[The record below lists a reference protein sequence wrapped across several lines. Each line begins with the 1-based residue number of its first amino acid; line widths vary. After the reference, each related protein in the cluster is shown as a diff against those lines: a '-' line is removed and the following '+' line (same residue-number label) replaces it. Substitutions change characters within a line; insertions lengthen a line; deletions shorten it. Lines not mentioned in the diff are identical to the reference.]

1 MTTRRQFIVRKER
14 RMYYRTIE
22 YWDAVNGVLRYVD
35 GRHTPKNFTLEA
47 DAPRNPSE
55 SVQYLGGAV
64 SYALPN
70 QNEDNPSL
78 EIQLGRIGQF
88 VKAKLKAVQ
97 GFVRFTPAEVIIREY
112 IQGEETAPAAVL
124 RLNVSTI
131 TMTAEGVVMLAEL
144 DNPASRR
151 ICRIVNE
158 EDFPGLA
165 EQL

>member
-14 RMYYRTIE
+14 RMYYKTIE
-22 YWDAVNGVLRYVD
+22 YYDPVNGVLRYVD
-35 GRHTPKNFTLEA
+35 GRRNPKNFTLEA
-47 DAPRNPSE
+47 DAPRNAGE
-55 SVQYLGGAV
+55 SVEYIGGAV
-64 SYALPN
+64 SYSLPQ

-88 VKAKLKAVQ
+88 VKSKLKAIT
-97 GFVRFTPAEVIIREY
+97 GFGRFQPAEVIIREY
-112 IQGEETAPAAVL
+112 IEGEETSPAAVV
-124 RLNVSTI
+124 RFYVSTI
-131 TMTAEGVVMLAEL
+131 TMTADGVVMLAAL

-158 EDFPGLA
+158 DDFPGLA